1 MHTFNYYQAKNIFLK
16 HVKKDSRKD
25 KKRKKGLFEKKK
37 LIHIHLYAHSKFT
50 MVTVTFFHSGEAG
63 SKVADW
69 LEYKRP
75 MLAATCNLKKKI
87 ITKKCSFF
95 FYFDVPLN
103 VPLGCVTGEP
113 NAPWQH
119 W

>member
-1 MHTFNYYQAKNIFLK
+1 
-16 HVKKDSRKD
+16 
-25 KKRKKGLFEKKK
+25 
-37 LIHIHLYAHSKFT
+37 

-75 MLAATCNLKKKI
+75 MLAATCNSKENNNNYEKMSI
-87 ITKKCSFF
+87 S